1 MKNSFE
7 QELVWYMCMASLIG
21 RDYII
26 IHKTDWT

>member
-7 QELVWYMCMASLIG
+7 QELVWYMCMALLIG